1 VGGIK
6 TSISPYNF
14 VAGGIKTSISP
25 YNFVAGGIIK

>member
-25 YNFVAGGIIK
+25 YNFIAGGIIK